1 MAKNDEQAGKPDW
14 ERIEAE
20 YRAGV
25 LSLREIAKLHLGV
38 SHVTIKRRA
47 DKEGWTRDL
56 AERIQAK
63 AEDLVTR
70 QAVTPD
76 VTRQRSVTER
86 EVIEA
91 NAAQIAQV
99 RSDHRADISRAR
111 SLAMTLLAEVEEET
125 GSLDHLRELGELL
138 FNPDERGRDRLN
150 ETYMKIISSAGRID
164 SMKRLAETL
173 RHLIA
178 LEREAY
184 GLKDAEK
191 PGSGMVGV
199 PVTPA
204 DERL

>member
-1 MAKNDEQAGKPDW
+1 MTEPAEKPDW

-25 LSLREIAKLHLGV
+25 LSLREISKLHPGV
-38 SHVTIKRRA
+38 SHVSIKRRA

-56 AERIQAK
+56 AEKIQAK
-63 AEDLVTR
+63 AEDLVTK
-70 QAVTPD
+70 QAVTPE
-76 VTRQRSVTER
+76 VTAKRAVTER
-86 EVIEA
+86 EVIDA
-91 NAAQIAQV
+91 NAARIAQV
-99 RSDHRADISRAR
+99 RGEHRVDISRAR
-111 SLAMTLLAEVEEET
+111 ALAMTLLAEVEAET

-138 FNPDERGRDRLN
+138 FSPDERGRDRLN

>member
-1 MAKNDEQAGKPDW
+1 MTEPAEKPDW

-25 LSLREIAKLHLGV
+25 LSLREIAKLHPGV
-38 SHVTIKRRA
+38 SHVSIKRRA

-56 AERIQAK
+56 AEKIQAK
-63 AEDLVTR
+63 AEDLVTK

-76 VTRQRSVTER
+76 VTAKRAVTER
-86 EVIEA
+86 EVIDA
-91 NAAQIAQV
+91 NAARIAQV
-99 RSDHRADISRAR
+99 RSEHRVDISRAR
-111 SLAMTLLAEVEEET
+111 ALAMTLLAEVEAET

-138 FNPDERGRDRLN
+138 FSPDDRGRDRLN

>member
-1 MAKNDEQAGKPDW
+1 MTEPAEKPDW

-25 LSLREIAKLHLGV
+25 LSLREIAKLHPGV
-38 SHVTIKRRA
+38 SHVSIKRRA

-56 AERIQAK
+56 AEKIQAK
-63 AEDLVTR
+63 AEDLVTK
-70 QAVTPD
+70 QAVTPE
-76 VTRQRSVTER
+76 VTAKRAVTER
-86 EVIEA
+86 EVIDA
-91 NAAQIAQV
+91 NAARIAQV
-99 RSDHRADISRAR
+99 RGEHRVDISRAR
-111 SLAMTLLAEVEEET
+111 ALAMTLLAEVEAET

-138 FNPDERGRDRLN
+138 FSPDERGRDRLN

>member
-1 MAKNDEQAGKPDW
+1 MAEEKEKPDW
-14 ERIEAE
+14 ERIETE

-25 LSLREIAKLHLGV
+25 LSLREIAKAHPGV

-63 AEDLVTR
+63 AEELVTK
-70 QAVTPD
+70 QAVTED
-76 VTRQRSVTER
+76 VTRQRAVTER
-86 EVIEA
+86 EVIDA
-91 NAAQIAQV
+91 NAARIAQV
-99 RSDHRADISRAR
+99 RGEHRADIARAR
-111 SLAMTLLAEVEEET
+111 QLAMTLLAEVEAET
-125 GSLDHLRELGELL
+125 SGIEHLQELGVLL
-138 FNPDERGRDRLN
+138 FSPDERGRDRLN
-150 ETYMKIISSAGRID
+150 EIYQKVISSAGRID
-164 SMKRLAETL
+164 SMKRLSETL

-184 GLKDAEK
+184 GLKEAEK

>member
-1 MAKNDEQAGKPDW
+1 MTEPAEKPDW

-25 LSLREIAKLHLGV
+25 LSLREIAKLHPGV
-38 SHVTIKRRA
+38 SHVSIKRRA

-56 AERIQAK
+56 AEKIQAK
-63 AEDLVTR
+63 AEDLVTK
-70 QAVTPD
+70 QAVTPE
-76 VTRQRSVTER
+76 VTAKRAVTER
-86 EVIEA
+86 EVIDA
-91 NAAQIAQV
+91 NAARIAQV
-99 RSDHRADISRAR
+99 RGEHRVDISRAR
-111 SLAMTLLAEVEEET
+111 ALAMTLLAEVEAET